1 MVKEDL
7 RVQRT
12 KRVLK
17 DTFKEMF
24 LNMNLEQITI
34 KELCE
39 KSMINRRTFYLHY
52 NSIDDIMTDV
62 LEEMAVSFIEYTND
76 YDHFSNPDKIVRDYF
91 EFTNANPLYEKL
103 NNNTDLNYIREQV
116 SVKVVNKVTN
126 HFDSIK
132 YLDEFKYDMT
142 RVFLNSTTVAMYRY
156 WALSG
161 KKVPMEEAIKITTKL
176 VKDGIKSITKEN
188 H

>member
-1 MVKEDL
+1 MAKEDM

-12 KRVLK
+12 KKALK

-24 LNMNLEQITI
+24 LKMNLEQITI

-62 LEEMAVSFIEYTND
+62 LEEMAQKFLEYTND
-76 YDHFSNPDKIVRDYF
+76 YDHFSNTDRIVKDYF

-116 SVKVVNKVTN
+116 SVRVANRVTN

-132 YLDEFKYDMT
+132 HLDGFKYDMT
-142 RVFLNSTTVAMYRY
+142 RIYLNSTTVAMYRY

-161 KKVPMEEAIKITTKL
+161 KKVSMEEAIKITTKL
-176 VKDGIKSITKEN
+176 IKDGIKSITK
-188 H
+188 